1 MSIDQVGITLGSVS
15 CRPTPGLAGRLGRPR
30 RPVLT
35 PEAMRAYLEWQ
46 YGLVA
51 QLGRDGT
58 HGFSVLLP

>member
-1 MSIDQVGITLGSVS
+1 M
-15 CRPTPGLAGRLGRPR
+15 
-30 RPVLT
+30 LT